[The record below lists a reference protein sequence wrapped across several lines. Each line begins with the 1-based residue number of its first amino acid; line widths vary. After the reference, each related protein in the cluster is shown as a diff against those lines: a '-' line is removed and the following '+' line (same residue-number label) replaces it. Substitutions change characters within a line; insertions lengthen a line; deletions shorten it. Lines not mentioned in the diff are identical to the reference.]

1 MVLHYNKNTKYKLK
15 KIQSDQRCYG
25 FETTPPCR
33 PCIISNAG
41 YLLITRYLFS
51 NNRLLH
57 FQEQQKTELYQ
68 YGLMDSMFRCSVTLK
83 LVNIHFKPMVTKV
96 FNILKTEHFFTSL
109 EIAFKMEDHLEKG
122 KNTNLRIIIFL
133 VYGGMYEI

>member
-1 MVLHYNKNTKYKLK
+1 MDKTGAACQKTEKKNSSTNINFK

-57 FQEQQKTELYQ
+57 F
-68 YGLMDSMFRCSVTLK
+68 
-83 LVNIHFKPMVTKV
+83 
-96 FNILKTEHFFTSL
+96 
-109 EIAFKMEDHLEKG
+109 
-122 KNTNLRIIIFL
+122 
-133 VYGGMYEI
+133 